1 MEFNRRRPRTSNDK
15 LNAPEAFLRVVNAT
29 TEQQFHRLLKNL
41 VSAVSKDSSNNVA
54 IVAIA
59 AMFFGFAVPVLRPAT
74 TVVQPQIN
82 LQSNPTTTVTT
93 QQEQIQRINR
103 GSDTGS

>member
-1 MEFNRRRPRTSNDK
+1 MR
-15 LNAPEAFLRVVNAT
+15 LVNAT
-29 TEQQFHRLLKNL
+29 TEQQFHGLLKNL

-54 IVAIA
+54 IVAMA
-59 AMFFGFAVPVLRPAT
+59 AMFFGFAVLVLKPAAPVA
-74 TVVQPQIN
+74 QPQIH

-93 QQEQIQRINR
+93 HQEQKQRMDT